1 MAENQDETILQSRMS
16 TTGQEYTFADVKK
29 HYDRFYAITKRFRE
43 YLERTGASLNHQTL
57 LTFELW
63 IGNMEEYI
71 SRMLNQWQRTK
82 EDDLVKYGPKLQK
95 AQSAA
100 SKDAFKYHV
109 HSSAFGSSFDKKRY
123 TWNVKHMY
131 CIFDLKTQEFRDKL
145 EQERSGMK
153 SIFQYLTFEE
163 YIQDIENGLTKTLDQ
178 WQVTENIHDKLWEE
192 ENTDGVPFKQ
202 AIADHIAKTIEE
214 KDGRSYYLDKWDKLT

>member
-16 TTGQEYTFADVKK
+16 TTGKEYTFPDVKK
-29 HYDRFYAITKRFRE
+29 HYDRFYSITKRFRQ
-43 YLERTGASLNHQTL
+43 YLERTRASLNHQIL

-71 SRMLNQWQRTK
+71 SRMLNQWQRTQK
-82 EDDLVKYGPKLQK
+82 DNLDKYGPKFQK

-100 SKDAFKYHV
+100 SKDAFQYHV
-109 HSSAFGSSFDKKRY
+109 HLDPFKSTFDKERY
-123 TWNVKHMY
+123 TWNVNNMY
-131 CIFDLKTQEFRDKL
+131 GIFHLKTQEFRDKL

-163 YIQDIENGLTKTLDQ
+163 YIQDIEVLLTKTLDQ

-202 AIADHIAKTIEE
+202 AIADLIAKTMEE
-214 KDGRSYYLDKWDKLT
+214 KDGRSYYLKKWKKLG